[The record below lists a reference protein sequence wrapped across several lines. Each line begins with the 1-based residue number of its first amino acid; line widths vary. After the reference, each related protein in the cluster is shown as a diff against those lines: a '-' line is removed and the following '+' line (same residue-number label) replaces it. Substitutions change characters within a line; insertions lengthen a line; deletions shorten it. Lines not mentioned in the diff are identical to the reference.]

1 MRFVAKRKAAER
13 PPAGRPKVLHLTTA
27 DSSLDLL
34 LGPQLDAFRDAGYEV
49 VTASAPGNYVAAI
62 EARGIR
68 HVPLVHATRSMD
80 VRRDL
85 AMVRELYSTF
95 RRERPDIV
103 HTHNPKP
110 GWFGRVTARLAGVPL
125 VVNTVHGLYATES
138 DPRTK
143 RLVIYGLERVAAEFS
158 HLEFVQSVEDVM
170 VLRKLRVPR
179 SKLVTLGNGIDLERF
194 TVADDQQ
201 RAEARAAL
209 GLADDEVAIGVVGRL
224 VWEKG
229 LREIF
234 ETARRLPA
242 RVDKV
247 RVFMVGPLDPEKAD
261 GLEQEDLR
269 AIADDSGVEFLGER
283 SDIETVYDAL
293 DIYVLAS
300 HREGFPRSAMEAAA
314 SGIPVVASNIRGCRQ
329 VVDDGVT
336 GLLFPVGKVAE
347 LTESIVELANDPDR
361 RAEMA
366 KAARA
371 KAEAEFDQATVIGT
385 ILRGYERLLTDRQR

>member
-1 MRFVAKRKAAER
+1 
-13 PPAGRPKVLHLTTA
+13 
-27 DSSLDLL
+27 
-34 LGPQLDAFRDAGYEV
+34 
-49 VTASAPGNYVAAI
+49 
-62 EARGIR
+62 
-68 HVPLVHATRSMD
+68 
-80 VRRDL
+80 
-85 AMVRELYSTF
+85 
-95 RRERPDIV
+95 
-103 HTHNPKP
+103 
-110 GWFGRVTARLAGVPL
+110 
-125 VVNTVHGLYATES
+125 
-138 DPRTK
+138 
-143 RLVIYGLERVAAEFS
+143 
-158 HLEFVQSVEDVM
+158 
-170 VLRKLRVPR
+170 
-179 SKLVTLGNGIDLERF
+179 
-194 TVADDQQ
+194 
-201 RAEARAAL
+201 
-209 GLADDEVAIGVVGRL
+209 
-224 VWEKG
+224 
-229 LREIF
+229 
-234 ETARRLPA
+234 
-242 RVDKV
+242 
-247 RVFMVGPLDPEKAD
+247 MVGPLDPEKAD